1 MLLSRIYFIQKK
13 KLGGYEG
20 THSTMKILNKL
31 QVFLLLELAI
41 VLNLLIMDLH
51 KVICSFFAQIRGL

>member
-1 MLLSRIYFIQKK
+1 
-13 KLGGYEG
+13 
-20 THSTMKILNKL
+20 MKILNKL